1 MTTLR
6 IGLLGGGGMAST
18 HLRSLLRIAEVQV
31 VGVSAPVVDPSVSDL
46 CARAGIPVKDDRTWL
61 LAGCDLDAVVIA
73 TPTDSHG
80 ELIALAAEAGLD
92 VFCEKPLART
102 AAEARAAADGCR
114 RAGVKLAVGHVVRY
128 FTAYSRIRHAVLEG
142 EIGPPALAT
151 CRRVSGPPSRSREW
165 YGDARRSGGVIMDM
179 GVHDLDW
186 LRWCLGPVIR
196 LSAVES
202 PLAPG
207 LLAMITLRHA
217 GGALSHVQLSWM
229 DPKGFATAV
238 EVSGPGG
245 LLRHDSRDS
254 QPLRVDG
261 WPGAALPGAGRDE
274 GTVGDV
280 DPYLAE
286 LADVVAWWSGGP
298 APRCRAEDG
307 VAAVALAEAALRSA
321 LVRAPVEL
329 DDEVVED
336 VA

>member
-18 HLRSLLRIAEVQV
+18 HLRSLLRMPDAQV
-31 VGVSAPVVDPSVSDL
+31 MGVSAPLVDPAVSDL
-46 CARAGIPVKDDRTWL
+46 CARAGIPVKDDRSWL
-61 LAGCDLDAVVIA
+61 LTGCDLDAVVIA
-73 TPTDSHG
+73 TPTDSHA
-80 ELIALAAEAGLD
+80 ELIAQAAEAGLD

-102 AAEARAAADGCR
+102 TAEARAAVEGCR
-114 RAGVKLAVGHVVRY
+114 QAGVKLAVGHVVRY
-128 FTAYSRIRHAVLEG
+128 FAAYSRIRHAVVQG
-142 EIGPPALAT
+142 EIGPPGLAT
-151 CRRVSGPPSRSREW
+151 CRRVSGPPSGAREW
-165 YGDARRSGGVIMDM
+165 YGDPQRSGGVIMDM

-186 LRWCLGPVIR
+186 LRWCLGPVTR
-196 LSAVES
+196 LSAIQS

-207 LLAMITLRHA
+207 SVAMITLRHA

-254 QPLRVDG
+254 QALQVDG
-261 WPGAALPGAGRDE
+261 WPGAAAPDAGRDD
-274 GTVGDV
+274 GTVGDD

-286 LADVVAWWSGGP
+286 LTDAVAWWSGGP
-298 APRCRAEDG
+298 PPRCRAEDG

-321 LVRAPVEL
+321 LLREPVEF
-329 DDEVVED
+329 DDEPVED